1 MARPS
6 FLERED
12 FIETVVFLT
21 IILASHKIAKW
32 IYHLDECVISKAYR
46 WIHGFI

>member
-6 FLERED
+6 IMERGD
-12 FIETVVFLT
+12 LIETAVSLT
-21 IILASHKIAKW
+21 IILGSHKLAKW
-32 IYHLDECVISKAYR
+32 VYHLDECVISKAYR